1 MPRFLSAFRPLLVVL
16 ALVLVTGCGSKE
28 DDAAAYATSMGDRHE
43 ALVEAMVL
51 FGNMVTAFHKDARV
65 VDREDYMAAEE
76 TMKGYEKRIGSL
88 PELEKIS
95 LPGNGEELRRAHDYF
110 MISVSYLYEGQA
122 IMEDSGYEQGVSAL
136 ALGAWEEARKS
147 FLSFAELLNQLEGKP
162 PLDGAA
168 PPPADAAMSASPG
181 PTAPARP

>member
-76 TMKGYEKRIGSL
+76 TMKGYVKRIGSL
-88 PELEKIS
+88 RELEKIS

-110 MISVSYLYEGQA
+110 MISVSYLYESQS
-122 IMEDSGYEQGVSAL
+122 MLEESGYNQESSL
-136 ALGAWEEARKS
+136 MALGMWEQARKNFITFS
-147 FLSFAELLNQLEGKP
+147 ELLNQLEGKP
-162 PLDGAA
+162 PLD
-168 PPPADAAMSASPG
+168 
-181 PTAPARP
+181 

>member
-76 TMKGYEKRIGSL
+76 TMKGYVKRIGSL
-88 PELEKIS
+88 RELEKIS
-95 LPGNGEELRRAHDYF
+95 LPGNGEELRKVHDYF
-110 MISVSYLYEGQA
+110 MISVSYLYESQS
-122 IMEDSGYEQGVSAL
+122 MLEESGYNQESSL
-136 ALGAWEEARKS
+136 MALGMWEQARKNFITFS
-147 FLSFAELLNQLEGKP
+147 ELLNQLEGKP
-162 PLDGAA
+162 PLD
-168 PPPADAAMSASPG
+168 
-181 PTAPARP
+181 